1 MLAGH
6 CLLLT
11 AGPTWEAIDPVR
23 GITNHSSGK
32 MGYALASTAR
42 DRQMQVIL
50 VSGPVCLAPLDGVQ
64 TINVQ
69 SAQDMYEAVHGVLNS
84 RRVDIF
90 IGVAA
95 VADYRPAGMQT
106 QKIKKSADELTL
118 RLVKNPDIVASV
130 AALEAG
136 RPYTVGFA
144 AETQN
149 LEAYARGKLQAKN
162 LDMIVAN
169 DVSEADVG
177 FGAEQNRIQIIT
189 RNDIVIPDKQA
200 KSQLAETIL
209 STIASQIV
217 DNR

>member
-1 MLAGH
+1 MLVGRTV
-6 CLLLT
+6 LLT

-32 MGYALASTAR
+32 MGYALAVAAR
-42 DRQMQVIL
+42 DLRMQVFL
-50 VSGPVCLAPLDGVQ
+50 VSGPVCQAPPEGVHV
-64 TINVQ
+64 INVQ
-69 SAQDMYEAVHGVLNS
+69 SALDMHAAVHDVLRAQS
-84 RRVDIF
+84 VDVF

-95 VADYRPAGMQT
+95 VADYRPADVQT
-106 QKIKKSADELTL
+106 QKIKKSGDELSL

-130 AALEAG
+130 AGLESG

-162 LDMIVAN
+162 LDMIIAN
-169 DVSEADVG
+169 DVSESGVG

-189 RNDIVIPDKQA
+189 HTDTLSPDKQA

-209 STIASQIV
+209 STIATQLRS
-217 DNR
+217 